1 MNKGTDP
8 HRLLWS
14 GFLQSAAHFPDRA
27 AIDLG
32 GNEVSYEQLAAHAKS
47 LAATLQANAISDAVP
62 LTAVFVYR
70 SETAYAAV
78 LAALMAGHGYVP
90 LNRTFP
96 VDRTRLMLEKSRCR
110 SIIVDA
116 SSEPQLDR
124 LLCGILDPLLIICA
138 DRADVTEM
146 AARFPVHRFVAA
158 GQMARAD
165 EWRPV
170 NVDPE
175 SIAYLLFT
183 SGSTGEPKGVMVSH
197 RNVLHYVDCV
207 TNRYGFT
214 CHDRLS
220 QTFDLTFDLSVHDMF
235 ATWEAG
241 ACLCCPTQ
249 KQTIKPDAYVKDA
262 QLTVWFSVPATAM
275 FMRRLGVL
283 KPNMYPGLRLSLF
296 CGEALPV
303 EVVRQWA
310 LAAPNSTI
318 ENLYGPTELTIACSA
333 YRWKEKESLKECE
346 LGIVPIGAPLD
357 NMQAVLVDDGL
368 QEVPVGTDGELLM
381 TGPQLT
387 LGYWEDE
394 EKTRGAFVH
403 VAGSK
408 AMYYR
413 TGDRVRQR
421 GVGEPLLY
429 LGRLDNQIKILG
441 HRVEL
446 GEIEGV
452 IRQVSG
458 VEGVVALGWP
468 LAEGVADS
476 IEVFLETEQ
485 YDTSGLMTQLKDK
498 LPAYMMPRRLRV
510 LRNLPKNN
518 NAKFDRKALQA
529 LLENEVN
536 RAHDFGPLEVLP

>member
-1 MNKGTDP
+1 MINRTDP
-8 HRLLWS
+8 PRLLWS
-14 GFLQSAAHFPDRA
+14 GFLRSAARFPDRA
-27 AIDLG
+27 AIDMG
-32 GNEVSYEQLAAHAKS
+32 GQKVTYEQLAEDARS
-47 LAATLQANAISDAVP
+47 LAATLRENAVPDAVP

-78 LAALMAGHGYVP
+78 LGALMAGHGYVP

-96 VDRTRLMLEKSRCR
+96 IDRTRLMLEKSRCR
-110 SIIVDA
+110 SIVVDA
-116 SSEPQLDR
+116 SSEPQLER
-124 LLCGILDPLLIICA
+124 LLCGILDPLLIICP

-146 AARFPVHRFVAA
+146 AAKFPVHRFIAA
-158 GQMARAD
+158 HQMIRAD

-170 NVDPE
+170 DIAPE

-197 RNVLHYVDCV
+197 ANVLHYIDCV

-214 CHDRLS
+214 CRDRLS

-235 ATWEAG
+235 VTWEAG
-241 ACLCCPTQ
+241 ACLCCPTH

-262 QLTVWFSVPATAM
+262 QLTVWFSVPATAI

-283 KPNMYPGLRLSLF
+283 KPNMYPALRLSLF

-333 YRWKEKESLKECE
+333 YKWREESLNECE
-346 LGIVPIGAPLD
+346 LGIVPIGAPLE
-357 NMQAVLVDDGL
+357 NMQAVIVDQSL

-381 TGPQLT
+381 SGPQLS
-387 LGYWEDE
+387 LGYWQDE
-394 EKTRGAFVH
+394 EKTRAAFVH
-403 VAGSK
+403 VAGRK
-408 AMYYR
+408 ATYYR

-421 GVGEPLLY
+421 GVGEPLVY
-429 LGRLDNQIKILG
+429 LGRLDNQIKVLG

-458 VEGVVALGWP
+458 VEGVVAFGWP
-468 LAEGVADS
+468 LTQGVADS
-476 IEVFLETEQ
+476 IEVFLEIDRC
-485 YDTSGLMTQLKDK
+485 DTIALMTQLKEK
-498 LPAYMMPRRLRV
+498 LPVYMLPRHVHV
-510 LRNLPKNN
+510 LRQFPKNSN
-518 NAKFDRKALQA
+518 GKCDRKVLQKI
-529 LLENEVN
+529 LQSDLTQGNP
-536 RAHDFGPLEVLP
+536 RAAASSAP